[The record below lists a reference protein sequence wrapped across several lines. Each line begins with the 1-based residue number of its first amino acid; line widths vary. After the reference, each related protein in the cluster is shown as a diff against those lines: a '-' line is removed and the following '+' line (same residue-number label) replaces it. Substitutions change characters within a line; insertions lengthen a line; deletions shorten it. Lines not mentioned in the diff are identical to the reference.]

1 MPQALIVGRS
11 QQLNPI
17 YGPGYRQ
24 IYQQKTKIKAPVLAS
39 SSLEPSKMQMY
50 LPAKDSE
57 IAASGLHIQAQMAR
71 ERPIN

>member
-1 MPQALIVGRS
+1 MGRI
-11 QQLNPI
+11 QQHNPI

-24 IYQQKTKIKAPVLAS
+24 IYQPKPKIKDPVLAS

-50 LPAKDSE
+50 LPAKDPD
-57 IAASGLHIQAQMAR
+57 IPASGLNIQSQMAR